1 MEDSDEDGLDF
12 WANNDGGGMVRFR
25 EIGASWLKAFNA
37 DFGSNIIH
45 QFFIENSQEITNENL
60 FNWKVF
66 PNPTNNQLKIHG
78 HSEGT
83 TKVKLSDNLGRI
95 IIDFNI
101 SEKKVLETLDLK
113 NLKNGIYFI
122 EISNDKSYISK
133 KIIKY

>member
-1 MEDSDEDGLDF
+1 METLEDF
-12 WANNDGGGMVRFR
+12 
-25 EIGASWLKAFNA
+25 
-37 DFGSNIIH
+37 SN
-45 QFFIENSQEITNENL
+45 L
-60 FNWKVF
+60 
-66 PNPTNNQLKIHG
+66 TNNQLKIHG

-83 TKVKLSDNLGRI
+83 TQVKLSDNLGRI